1 MKRKNKN
8 SKRTKYKT
16 AGRVD
21 YSKGGRV
28 GYARGDMVQ
37 GVEDEKNDRFSIDR
51 TGDESVNT
59 VSNV

>member
-37 GVEDEKNDRFSIDR
+37 DVEDRGNGDRKDYWLR
-51 TGDESVNT
+51 
-59 VSNV
+59 